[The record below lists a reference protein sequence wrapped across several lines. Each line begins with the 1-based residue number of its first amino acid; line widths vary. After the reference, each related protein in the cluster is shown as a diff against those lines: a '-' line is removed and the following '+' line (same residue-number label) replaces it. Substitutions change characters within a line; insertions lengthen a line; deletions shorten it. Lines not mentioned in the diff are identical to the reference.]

1 MGVNGQLAAIVVVA
15 GAATA
20 AAITLSCRQ
29 IIGLPDDQSA
39 QASTNACGLQY
50 GTNAC
55 ASCANSNCCAEST
68 TCAADSVCS
77 AYESCLGECNGDP
90 KCRSQCAIDNPVGT
104 DANVLALSV
113 CLASNCET
121 ACGLECGAIA
131 DLISEPDAAVA
142 CEKCLKTNACPRAE
156 ACASSEPCYAYTR
169 VNNIAFATTDT
180 GELYDQLLCASTAAS
195 GLAFDI
201 FGSVEVCGRNPPT
214 IYMDAATSSTAT
226 GFATL
231 CATPCA
237 NGNYW
242 ACVDHVTWP
251 PPNASTSTMHWQV
264 EDYPGGAAPVG
275 GVTVQVCSPDEP
287 TCSASTEVTH
297 GTTDPSGRV
306 SLTVPNMPDPLNLG
320 LNGFVRVSSPNIVT
334 TDQYWGFPLVEAQL
348 VFDLSEVVTPTE
360 FQAFWEAAK
369 VTTDPSLGF
378 VSVLVFDCRFQPA
391 PGVNI
396 ILSSSNMQTQ
406 GVSTTFMP
414 TSTTDQTGLV
424 LFANVPTGPLTL
436 TATPDALGRPSSQV
450 NIIVQAG
457 IITTVQMFP
466 TPSP

>member
-1 MGVNGQLAAIVVVA
+1 MSQRVCGLVA
-15 GAATA
+15 LLIATA
-20 AAITLSCRQ
+20 SILACRQ
-29 IIGLPDDQSA
+29 LVGITDNPPEDLVTSICGLP
-39 QASTNACGLQY
+39 Y
-50 GTNAC
+50 GTNVC
-55 ASCANSNCCAEST
+55 ASCVSTSCCAEST
-68 TCAADSVCS
+68 ACASDPTCAA
-77 AYESCLGECNGDP
+77 YEGCLGKCNGDP
-90 KCRSQCAIDNPVGT
+90 KCRSLCTIDNPVGT
-104 DANVLALSV
+104 DANVLALGV

-131 DLISEPDAAVA
+131 DLISGPDAAVA
-142 CEKCLKTNACPRAE
+142 CEECLKTNACAKAE
-156 ACASSEPCYAYTR
+156 ACASSEPCYAYAR
-169 VNNIAFATTDT
+169 ANNIDTFATLDT
-180 GELYDQLLCASTAAS
+180 GELYEQLLCASTAAS

-201 FGSVEVCGRNPPT
+201 FGSVEVCGGNPPT
-214 IYMDAATSSTAT
+214 IDTDASASSTAT
-226 GFATL
+226 SFESL
-231 CATPCA
+231 CTTPCA
-237 NGNYW
+237 SGNYW

-360 FQAFWEAAK
+360 LQAFWETAN
-369 VTTDPSLGF
+369 VTTDPSLGA
-378 VSVLVFDCRFQPA
+378 VSVVAVDCRFQA
-391 PGVNI
+391 ASGVNI
-396 ILSSSNMQTQ
+396 KLSSTNIQTK

-436 TATPDALGRPSSQV
+436 TATPNALGRPSSQV
-450 NIIVQAG
+450 NVIVQAG
-457 IITTVQMFP
+457 IVTVVQMFP
-466 TPSP
+466 TPMP